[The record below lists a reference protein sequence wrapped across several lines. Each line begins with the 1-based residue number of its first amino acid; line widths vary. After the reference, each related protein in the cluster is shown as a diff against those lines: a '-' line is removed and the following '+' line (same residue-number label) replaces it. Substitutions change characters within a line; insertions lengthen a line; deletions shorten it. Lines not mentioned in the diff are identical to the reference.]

1 MTTQVRTTLTA
12 LAVMGVMAIPVR
24 ADDDGGGGRR
34 AFRADMFAGAEVPF
48 VSSGARG
55 TFRARLSDDGTSFE
69 YTLNY
74 EGFEGTVT
82 QSHIHI
88 AQPFASGGISVWLC
102 KTAAVTPPTGV
113 PADVPTCG
121 APGGVGP
128 EAEGVISAEDVIGP
142 TGQAVPAARVRRAGA
157 PDALGRRLRERALHL
172 RSGRRGARP
181 ESGSR
186 AATRAS
192 ATKRRVPLAPAS
204 ARGSS
209 RFSAS
214 DCRWFS
220 SAQSTKSRTSTVAL
234 RCGTETSTRCRPLRT
249 GGRSTMRT

>member
-24 ADDDGGGGRR
+24 ADDDDGGGGRR

-142 TGQAVPAARVRRAGA
+142 TGQAVPALAFAE
-157 PDALGRRLRERALHL
+157 LLRLM
-172 RSGRRGARP
+172 RSGVAYANVHSTSAPGGEVRGQIR
-181 ESGSR
+181 
-186 AATRAS
+186 
-192 ATKRRVPLAPAS
+192 L
-204 ARGSS
+204 
-209 RFSAS
+209 
-214 DCRWFS
+214 
-220 SAQSTKSRTSTVAL
+220 
-234 RCGTETSTRCRPLRT
+234 T
-249 GGRSTMRT
+249 GRDD